1 MMKCLIK
8 NEIKMLFFGR
18 YVIHKVLEMQTIYCI
33 GCLDDDKDD
42 SDDDNVGMIE
52 LLLFISLSN
61 LLFVSLLL
69 IYFLP
74 SFLLPS

>member
-1 MMKCLIK
+1 
-8 NEIKMLFFGR
+8 
-18 YVIHKVLEMQTIYCI
+18 MQTIYCI
-33 GCLDDDKDD
+33 VCLDDDKDD
-42 SDDDNVGMIE
+42 GDDDNVGMIE